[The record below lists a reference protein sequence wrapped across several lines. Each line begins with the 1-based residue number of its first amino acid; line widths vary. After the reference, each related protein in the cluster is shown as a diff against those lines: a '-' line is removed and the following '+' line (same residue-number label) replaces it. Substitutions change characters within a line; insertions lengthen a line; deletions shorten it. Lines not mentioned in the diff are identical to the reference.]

1 MVGEF
6 GPIYE
11 REEFNPDWEVH
22 NDERY
27 NMLDKQMAIYTD
39 EGIGESTRRAKSY
52 ESWLN
57 CL

>member
-1 MVGEF
+1 MDVGEF

-11 REEFNPDWEVH
+11 REDFNPEWEVH

-39 EGIGESTRRAKSY
+39 DGIGTFSISFNNLLRT
-52 ESWLN
+52 W
-57 CL
+57 C